1 MKLEKELPMDLSTLN
16 ERQRQ
21 AVEAT
26 EGPLLILAGAG
37 SGKTRVLTYR
47 IGHLIED
54 YRVYPS
60 QVLALTFT
68 NKAAK
73 EMRNRV
79 EKLIGDMTAGMW
91 IGTFHSIC
99 VRMLR
104 NNIDTIGY
112 TSDFV
117 IYDTADQKTL
127 IKQIMKQE
135 NIDDKQFPLKMIQSK
150 ISDAKNEMISPK
162 KYEDLYYSDY
172 RLQEVCKVYNIYQRK
187 LKEYNAMDFDDLILK
202 TLEMFI
208 NAPDVLAYYQNKFK
222 YIHVDEYQDTNKAQ
236 YQLIRMLSEGY
247 NNLCVVGDIDQSI
260 YGWRG
265 ADIRNINDFEKDFS
279 KARTIKLEQN
289 YRSSAKILE
298 AANKVIK
305 NNFQRK
311 SKNLWT
317 DNHEGRKLRYYRGQ
331 NEQDEARYVAT
342 RILERIDTDQIAYS
356 DCAILYRT
364 NAQSRV
370 FEEIFM
376 RNSIPYKILG
386 GLKFYD
392 RKEIKDVAAYLKL
405 IQNPADEIALLR
417 VLNVPKRGIGDKSVE
432 KIRDIAMDHDES
444 LFDAMIRVDE
454 EKLMPN
460 RVLKGIREFLE
471 AVIPYM
477 RMQSSAKVTEVFK
490 GIIKDSGYMNMLKLE
505 DTIEA
510 TTRIENIQEFL
521 SVAMEFEKKSET
533 GVLQDFLADICLMSD
548 QDSLE
553 EEEEGVLMMT
563 LHSAKGLEFPY
574 VFLVGMEEGI
584 FPSGRSLEEDDAA
597 EEERR
602 LCYVGIT
609 RAEQELF
616 LTHAALRTLYGRT
629 NVNKVSRFIEE
640 IPDELI
646 HSDSGNIASR
656 ESRAI
661 DFGMANFKEPEASM
675 PISDANMDAIKA
687 GSKIKHKA
695 FGNGTVISVKGSGEK
710 AELTIAFDSKGI
722 KKLMLGFAPI
732 EIVS

>member
-1 MKLEKELPMDLSTLN
+1 MDLSTLN
-16 ERQRQ
+16 IEQRK
-21 AVEAT
+21 AVEAVD
-26 EGPLLILAGAG
+26 GPLLILAGAG

-47 IGHLIED
+47 IAHLIED

-60 QVLALTFT
+60 QILALTFT
-68 NKAAK
+68 NKAAR
-73 EMRNRV
+73 EMRSRV
-79 EKLIGDMTAGMW
+79 EKLIGDMTEGMW

-99 VRMLR
+99 VRILR
-104 NNIDTIGY
+104 KNIEAIGY

-127 IKQIMKQE
+127 LKQIMKQY
-135 NIDDKQFPLKMIQSK
+135 NIDDKQLPIRFIQAK
-150 ISDAKNEMISPK
+150 ISDAKNEMLSPA
-162 KYEDLYYSDY
+162 KYEELNFSDY
-172 RLQEVCKVYNIYQRK
+172 RLREVCKVYHEYQRK

-202 TLEMFI
+202 TLELFI
-208 NAPDVLAYYQNKFK
+208 TAPDSLAYYQHKFR

-236 YQLIRMLSEGY
+236 YQLIRLLSEGY
-247 NNLCVVGDIDQSI
+247 HNLCVVGDIDQSI

-265 ADIRNINDFEKDFS
+265 ADIRNINDFESDF
-279 KARTIKLEQN
+279 KNAHTIKLEQN
-289 YRSSAKILE
+289 YRSTSKILE
-298 AANKVIK
+298 AANAVIK
-305 NNFQRK
+305 NNFTRK
-311 SKNLWT
+311 PKKLWT
-317 DNHEGRKLRYYRGQ
+317 DNHEGRKIRYYRGQ

-342 RILERIDTDQIAYS
+342 RILERMRTSDIEYS

-370 FEEIFM
+370 FEEVFM
-376 RNSIPYKILG
+376 RNKIPYKILG

-392 RKEIKDVAAYLKL
+392 RKEIKDIAAYLKV
-405 IQNPADEIALLR
+405 IQNPADEVSLTRI
-417 VLNVPKRGIGDKSVE
+417 LNVPKRGIGGKSIE
-432 KIRDIAMDHDES
+432 KLSQIAIDYDES
-444 LFDAMIRVDE
+444 LFDAMIRAEE
-454 EKLMPN
+454 EKLMSS
-460 RVLKGIREFLE
+460 RVLKGLRDFLE
-471 AVIPYM
+471 AVVPYV
-477 RMQSSAKVTEVFK
+477 QKSHELKVTEIFK
-490 GIIKDSGYMNMLKLE
+490 GVLKDSGYMDMLKVE

-521 SVAMEFEKKSET
+521 SVAMEFENRSET
-533 GVLQDFLADICLMSD
+533 GILQDFLADICLMSD

-553 EEEEGVLMMT
+553 EEEEGVLMLT

-584 FPSGRSLEEDDAA
+584 FPSGRSLEEDDTA

-640 IPDELI
+640 IPDGLVE
-646 HSDSGNIASR
+646 SDSGDIASR
-656 ESRAI
+656 ETRAI
-661 DFGMANFKEPEASM
+661 DFGMANFKAPEASM
-675 PISDANMDAIKA
+675 PVSEGNMESIKA
-687 GSKIKHKA
+687 GTKIKHKA

-710 AELTIAFDSKGI
+710 SELTIAFDSKGI

-732 EIVS
+732 EIIS